1 MASEAF
7 LRLKQ
12 CHLLNRLGEADHVCA
27 ILDDRYFTTILPGRE
42 VLHHTTTIRKF
53 MIEGAS
59 GEQQFFGIPDSIEL
73 EPHTVIALTYA
84 ETLCLDIYPNDPE
97 YTELKPAGRVELP
110 RIEPDRLI
118 DTSVGKLHQNA
129 QDILEK
135 AIKRLDLLEAPL
147 KTRPDLPKFKYSPA
161 ATRVLLGL
169 NTLKNPSTKALPPPA
184 PPVPMM
190 MMMKSSF
197 AGAESADESVE
208 AKSEAPTV
216 PQGESLA
223 DVMAILSDD
232 KKPAADQVKDGVA
245 PKPPTIALEPD
256 TSSSTSDDDKAKAYE
271 MFTDSNK
278 LSGLGGLFQAILKVQ
293 KMQQD
298 GRKTPYSITDPVQ
311 ASLAFDENANNAW
324 QVTTGSSVGG
334 GLAGYYMLP
343 GTDGAS
349 FSKDVEKS
357 NFTLNF
363 TNLLFAPYG
372 IETDKEKQIAG
383 VIQEYIQAVASI
395 KLDSSDT
402 KRTVSHF
409 IPMNLVQHINISGDD
424 SDKLMVYQPRVKFF
438 YLHIDGEAYT
448 QSISTCWGS
457 ESTERFKF
465 TMNYAV
471 FQADINWEEIEK
483 NSDKL
488 DKVFQILS
496 NENLDAYVAEA
507 GVIAKVAAGDNNP
520 QPSEPNV
527 PGPIDPGSVDPTES

>member
-1 MASEAF
+1 M
-7 LRLKQ
+7 
-12 CHLLNRLGEADHVCA
+12 V
-27 ILDDRYFTTILPGRE
+27 
-42 VLHHTTTIRKF
+42 
-53 MIEGAS
+53 EGAS
-59 GEQQFFGIPDSIEL
+59 GQQQFFGIPDSIEF

-97 YTELKPAGRVELP
+97 YTELRPAGHVELP

-118 DTSVGKLHQNA
+118 DTSVGKLHQNT

-135 AIKRLDLLEAPL
+135 AMKRLDLLEAPL

-169 NTLKNPSTKALPPPA
+169 DTLMNPSTVASPPPA
-184 PPVPMM
+184 PPTTLR
-190 MMMKSSF
+190 MKSSF
-197 AGAESADESVE
+197 VAAASADEADEPVG
-208 AKSEAPTV
+208 AKSEAPKV
-216 PQGESLA
+216 PQDESLD

-256 TSSSTSDDDKAKAYE
+256 ISSSTSDNDKTKAYQ
-271 MFTDSNK
+271 MFTDANK
-278 LSGLGGLFQAILKVQ
+278 LSGLGGLFQAIVKVK

-298 GRKTPYSITDPVQ
+298 GRKTPYLITDPTQ

-324 QVTTGSSVGG
+324 EVITGGSVGS

-343 GTDGAS
+343 GTDAAS

-372 IETDKEKQIAG
+372 IEPDKEKQIAG

-395 KLDSSDT
+395 KLYSSNT

-424 SDKLMVYQPRVKFF
+424 SDKLMVYISP
-438 YLHIDGEAYT
+438 E
-448 QSISTCWGS
+448 SNSSTC
-457 ESTERFKF
+457 TLMARHR
-465 TMNYAV
+465 
-471 FQADINWEEIEK
+471 EET
-483 NSDKL
+483 SDKL
-488 DKVFQILS
+488 DKVFKILS
-496 NENLDAYVAEA
+496 NENLEAYVAEA
-507 GVIAKVAAGDNNP
+507 GVISKVAAGDNNP
-520 QPSEPNV
+520 RPSEPNV
-527 PGPIDPGSVDPTES
+527 PGPVDTGSVDPTEY